1 MKCGEVTS
9 HNDSQIDPIL
19 DNIDPV
25 TVDDWKN
32 EPVHKWCPKQNSC
45 NSTPLCQPCKRRFLI
60 IIATGRSGSTTLT
73 HMLGSLPGVRMAG
86 ENDNALRR
94 IFMVSNSRQ
103 KTTGFWFKKGAK
115 GSIYSKQNG
124 PWQHNPVPFQG
135 LACAEQHFIEAII
148 PPALAADG
156 DYRYSQPA
164 DGHILGFKTIR
175 FLYELG
181 GPNAIPEEDFNTYL
195 KWFVNA
201 FPCARIVIKLGS
213 LPGVRMAGENDNALR
228 RIFMVSNSR
237 QKTTGFWLKK
247 GSTGGM
253 YRKGNNAWQHN
264 PVPSQGL
271 ACAEQ
276 HFIEAIIPPVLTED
290 GDYRYSQPADGYILG
305 FKTIRFVYEL
315 DGYNAIPEED
325 FNTYLKWFVNAFP
338 CARIVINI
346 RSDTKAQAQ
355 SQKNTFFRARN
366 KIDVDEIG
374 VDIEDQNQKYVG
386 LAEHLGDRAYF
397 LDSSEWTKNV
407 TKFHGLIDW
416 LGYSEECYFNHLLE
430 YNAHHTYGANKNK
443 AIYKHDKKCNYAGEH
458 KPQ

>member
-1 MKCGEVTS
+1 MKLCLLPVTLLSLNQEKEVKSRPKTTKRKDWSYPNQIIFGVNVLVFIFQLMFRQFEVIVENKGNWKNLTIKCGEVTS

-103 KTTGFWFKKGAK
+103 KTT
-115 GSIYSKQNG
+115 N
-124 PWQHNPVPFQG
+124 
-135 LACAEQHFIEAII
+135 
-148 PPALAADG
+148 
-156 DYRYSQPA
+156 
-164 DGHILGFKTIR
+164 
-175 FLYELG
+175 
-181 GPNAIPEEDFNTYL
+181 
-195 KWFVNA
+195 
-201 FPCARIVIKLGS
+201 
-213 LPGVRMAGENDNALR
+213 
-228 RIFMVSNSR
+228 
-237 QKTTGFWLKK
+237 FWLKK

-276 HFIEAIIPPVLTED
+276 HFIEAIIPPALTED

>member
-25 TVDDWKN
+25 TVNDWKN

-201 FPCARIVIKLGS
+201 FPCARIVI
-213 LPGVRMAGENDNALR
+213 
-228 RIFMVSNSR
+228 
-237 QKTTGFWLKK
+237 
-247 GSTGGM
+247 
-253 YRKGNNAWQHN
+253 
-264 PVPSQGL
+264 
-271 ACAEQ
+271 
-276 HFIEAIIPPVLTED
+276 
-290 GDYRYSQPADGYILG
+290 
-305 FKTIRFVYEL
+305 
-315 DGYNAIPEED
+315 
-325 FNTYLKWFVNAFP
+325 
-338 CARIVINI
+338 NI
-346 RSDTKAQAQ
+346 RSDTMAQAQ
-355 SQKNTFFRARN
+355 SRKDAFFPQK
-366 KIDVDEIG
+366 DVNEMAVGIADK
-374 VDIEDQNQKYVG
+374 NQKYVG
-386 LAEHLGDRAYF
+386 LAEHLGDRAYL
-397 LDSSEWTKNV
+397 LDSSKWTKNV

-416 LGYSEECYFNHLLE
+416 LGYSEECYFKYLLE
-430 YNAHHTYGANKNK
+430 YNTHHAYGSNKNK
-443 AIYKHDKKCNYAGEH
+443 AKYKYKHDKKCNYTGEH
-458 KPQ
+458 KAQSLNGGQAKVSKRP